1 MSDIEEKREELIRRL
16 KKVALISSIILAILV
31 AITVAVRLQPIV
43 HPTGKS
49 LIKWG
54 MLPYMQKN
62 SIRGTADIKNDVTVD
77 LSSSLGSGM
86 TSDIAV
92 ATTGS
97 AFVVDNNKMYIGGS
111 TSVKYSDLAETT
123 NYFKVYKDLKKS
135 KQYVYYINSEP
146 GQDYMTDYENWAA
159 IDAPKTSYDNI
170 PEAIGKC
177 LYNMSDMT
185 MTKLKNSSGYTVEGK
200 MDESSATALIRC
212 LMQADTKNTCLTNGI
227 EITKST
233 EQNIVVRFNA
243 KREITSIKI
252 VMKDAKAG
260 STIKINELYM
270 MFTIKE
276 NKQTLEIPS
285 LLTKA
290 VLDSDFDIPVTEDDI
305 ANDLDNGSTPTDPNG
320 YLKDINTLLLKF
332 DGKDITDL
340 NRALDIVKD
349 TKDMSDVESTGDT
362 SVSSISMKK
371 DAGAKVYIYTDQTT
385 GNITQIGFDTSYSKE
400 ASLPVTIAGM
410 GPGITA
416 ETAIQILGDP
426 STRTTGNGLDTLTYS
441 TADSKYIITLTFY
454 QGDSLTNAGLQKVNI
469 RSTGAGDD

>member
-185 MTKLKNSSGYTVEGK
+185 MTKLKNSPGYTVEGK

-212 LMQADTKNTCLTNGI
+212 LDTMPYAGGHKEYVSYERHRDNEIHGTEYSRKVQCQARDNLNKDRHEGRQGREHDKN
-227 EITKST
+227 K
-233 EQNIVVRFNA
+233 
-243 KREITSIKI
+243 
-252 VMKDAKAG
+252 
-260 STIKINELYM
+260 
-270 MFTIKE
+270 
-276 NKQTLEIPS
+276 
-285 LLTKA
+285 
-290 VLDSDFDIPVTEDDI
+290 
-305 ANDLDNGSTPTDPNG
+305 
-320 YLKDINTLLLKF
+320 
-332 DGKDITDL
+332 
-340 NRALDIVKD
+340 
-349 TKDMSDVESTGDT
+349 
-362 SVSSISMKK
+362 
-371 DAGAKVYIYTDQTT
+371 
-385 GNITQIGFDTSYSKE
+385 
-400 ASLPVTIAGM
+400 
-410 GPGITA
+410 
-416 ETAIQILGDP
+416 
-426 STRTTGNGLDTLTYS
+426 
-441 TADSKYIITLTFY
+441 
-454 QGDSLTNAGLQKVNI
+454 
-469 RSTGAGDD
+469 